1 MVVNGNV
8 GHRKCR
14 RRGEHPGRT
23 RRVRL
28 LSPTTQGN
36 RWNKGISLEQAI
48 RLMAGLEG

>member
-1 MVVNGNV
+1 MATLVIGNV
-8 GHRKCR
+8 DVE
-14 RRGEHPGRT
+14 GEHPGRT